1 MIVYPNAKI
10 NLGLNVV
17 ERRPDGY
24 HNLESVFFPVE
35 ICDMLEIIEL
45 GEGEGDYEWRC
56 EGLSVECDPEKNICI
71 KAFRLLQKE
80 FSLPRLGF
88 YLYKKIPMGAGMGGG
103 SADGAFV
110 LKTLNQMFELGL
122 SRGRLVKLA
131 AQIGADCAFFI
142 ENEPAYASGIGD
154 ELEPFDVDLKG
165 RCLVVY
171 KPEVH
176 VSTAEA
182 YKGIEPK
189 KAQENVRDILRRPI
203 EEWKHRLVNDFEES
217 VFKNHPEIKAVKD
230 MMYERGAIYASMSG
244 SGSAV
249 YGIFDEEVTIEGGI
263 TLKL

>member
-1 MIVYPNAKI
+1 MLLAAMGQMGTFAQEISIDMKKDYPEMPAI
-10 NLGLNVV
+10 
-17 ERRPDGY
+17 DI
-24 HNLESVFFPVE
+24 H
-35 ICDMLEIIEL
+35 M
-45 GEGEGDYEWRC
+45 
-56 EGLSVECDPEKNICI
+56 
-71 KAFRLLQKE
+71 
-80 FSLPRLGF
+80 
-88 YLYKKIPMGAGMGGG
+88 YKHIPTGAGLGGG
-103 SADGAFV
+103 SADAAFMIK
-110 LKTLNQMFELGL
+110 LLNEKFKLNL
-122 SRGRLVKLA
+122 SIEKMEEYA
-131 AQIGADCAFFI
+131 AILGADCAFFI

-203 EEWKHRLVNDFEES
+203 EEWKHKLVNDFEES